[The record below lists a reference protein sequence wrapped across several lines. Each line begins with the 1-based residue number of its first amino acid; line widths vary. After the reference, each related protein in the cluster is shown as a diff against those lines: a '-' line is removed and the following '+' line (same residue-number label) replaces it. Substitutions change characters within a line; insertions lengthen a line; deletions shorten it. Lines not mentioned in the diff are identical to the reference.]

1 MLAFHNDS
9 LAHYTLI
16 NKCFVHLLVDKW
28 KNGYGTNILIVINS
42 WTEKNHNHHKN
53 QFCHMYNGN
62 RHACF
67 YGKILFNLL
76 PIRDNL
82 QSIIPALPEHTTFSL
97 LTISSTYNILKFLKI
112 QIHIHNVHM
121 CIRTHVC
128 TTHSNDPAVILPLS
142 FYHLFSFLPTN
153 HSFPISG
160 LLYLFSHPFLFH
172 NELPS
177 ASYFSALPY

>member
-62 RHACF
+62 SHACF

-82 QSIIPALPEHTTFSL
+82 QSIIPALPEHTFSL

-121 CIRTHVC
+121 CIHTHVC
-128 TTHSNDPAVILPLS
+128 TTHSHKWPCCNSTIEFLSSVLFPPNQSLLPNFRFVTS
-142 FYHLFSFLPTN
+142 IFSPV
-153 HSFPISG
+153 P
-160 LLYLFSHPFLFH
+160 FS
-172 NELPS
+172 
-177 ASYFSALPY
+177 